1 MPDPTSNRAKATE
14 STAEGVGCSDAGR
27 WAGEPLEGSGFENE
41 APDPEFEW
49 RD

>member
-1 MPDPTSNRAKATE
+1 MPDATSNRVKATE
-14 STAEGVGCSDAGR
+14 STAEGIGGSDAAR

-41 APDPEFEW
+41 PPDSEFKW